1 MRTRGIARSQ
11 PVRGLSGLLVLW
23 EFPRR
28 DFAAQ
33 GPRPETARVRAG
45 LHFIGTGALP
55 ELHDL
60 SSPGG
65 IGPFSS

>member
-1 MRTRGIARSQ
+1 M
-11 PVRGLSGLLVLW
+11 LW